1 MVTRRRLDMKR
12 GIIHLREI
20 GIEFSGK
27 DFEYDVYNLVR
38 AFYPA
43 SNVQMSYAGE
53 ECDKAFELFIRLQY
67 ESDSISLQ
75 ITQDDKAASSETIKL
90 DYYANRKDTKN
101 QLKRLLYRGLAS
113 ISGKDL
119 PWGTL
124 TGIRPTK
131 LPMRL
136 LENGMSN
143 QEIANFMRETYYCSN
158 EKTALSI
165 AIVNQ
170 EADILKDFDYKNGYS
185 LYVGIPFC
193 PSICLYC
200 SFGSHPIKQYEA
212 QVEEYLLA
220 LFREIDFVSQVF
232 ANKRLDTIYIG
243 GGTPTTLTVDQLKRL
258 LSHICQ
264 RVDTSQLQEF
274 TVEAG
279 RPDSITVEKLKVIAD
294 FGVTRISINP
304 QTMNQETLDIIGR
317 KHTVEEVEGAF
328 KLARHMGFDNIN
340 MDLIVGL
347 PGEDATM
354 VDDTLEQIKSLNPD
368 SLTIHSLALKRATR
382 LTLFKDEYESI
393 SFENSQ
399 AIMDKASKCAT
410 DCQTR
415 PYYLYRQKNI
425 AGNFENVGYAK
436 PAKAGIYNILIME
449 EKQTIMALGAGAAT
463 KIVFDDGL
471 RVERV
476 ENVKDVQA
484 YISRIDEMIER
495 KRIGIEKWLK

>member
-1 MVTRRRLDMKR
+1 M
-12 GIIHLREI
+12 REI
-20 GIEFSGK
+20 GIEFNKK

-43 SNVQMSYAGE
+43 SEVQISYTE
-53 ECDKAFELFIRLQY
+53 EKANKTFEFFIHLTY
-67 ESDSISLQ
+67 ETDSILLQ
-75 ITQDDKAASSETIKL
+75 IEQDGERIWDELIGL
-90 DYYANRKDTKN
+90 DYYADRKDTKN
-101 QLKRLLYRGLAS
+101 RLKRLLYRGLAS
-113 ISGKDL
+113 ISKKEL

-143 QEIANFMRETYYCSN
+143 PQMAEYMRQTYYCGN

-170 EADILKDFDYKNGYS
+170 EADILKDFDYKSGYS
-185 LYVGIPFC
+185 LYIGIPFC

-212 QVEEYLLA
+212 QVEEYLTA
-220 LFREIDFVSQVF
+220 LFKEIDFVARAF
-232 ANKRLDTIYIG
+232 ADKHLDTIYIG
-243 GGTPTTLTVDQLKRL
+243 GGTPTTLTADQLKRL
-258 LSHICQ
+258 LAYVRDSF
-264 RVDTSQLQEF
+264 DTSYSREF

-279 RPDSITVEKLKVIAD
+279 RPDSITAEKLKVIAN

-304 QTMNQETLDIIGR
+304 QTMNQETLTLIGR
-317 KHTVEEVEGAF
+317 EHTKVDVEKAF
-328 KLARHMGFDNIN
+328 ALARQMGFDNIN

-347 PGEDATM
+347 PGEDASK
-354 VDDTLEQIKSLNPD
+354 VEYTLEQVKKLAPD
-368 SLTIHSLALKRATR
+368 SLTVHSLALKRATR
-382 LTLFKDEYESI
+382 LALFKDEYESI

-399 AIMDKASKCAT
+399 AIMNQAATVAS
-410 DCQTR
+410 DCHMR

-425 AGNFENVGYAK
+425 AGNFENIGYAK
-436 PAKAGIYNILIME
+436 QSKAGIYNILIME
-449 EKQTIMALGAGAAT
+449 EKQTIMAIGAGAAT
-463 KIVFDDGL
+463 KLVFDDGR

-476 ENVKDVQA
+476 ENVKDVNA
-484 YISRIDEMIER
+484 YISRIDEMVER